1 MFFSSMEIE
10 QLDEV
15 SVETIELQS
24 KFLSRT
30 ARIDFYQ
37 RNPGESN
44 EVNLLLINDGQDIEK
59 MNMQEMLT
67 LTSKPLLVAAI
78 HCGPDRKNEYGMSV
92 APNADGF
99 GAKAHLYEQ
108 FIIEEL
114 LLFINSRFGH
124 FYFKEIAFAG
134 FSLGALSALDI
145 TWNNP
150 GIFSRAGVF
159 SGSLW
164 WRSVS
169 KEDKDY
175 NQDIHRM
182 MHAQVRKGS
191 LRPGM
196 KFFFECGEQDEWE
209 DRNKNGV
216 IDSIDDTIDLM
227 RELIRKGYR
236 EGRDIL
242 YLQIP
247 DGKHDVISWEKA
259 MPLFL
264 NWGWGK

>member
-1 MFFSSMEIE
+1 MDIE

-24 KFLSRT
+24 DFLNRT

-37 RNPGESN
+37 GAHGSSEM
-44 EVNLLLINDGQDIEK
+44 NLLLINDGQDIEK
-59 MNMQEMLT
+59 MDIPGMLV
-67 LTSKPLLVAAI
+67 LVDKPLLIAAI
-78 HCGPDRKNEYGMSV
+78 HCGADRKNEYGMSV

-108 FIIEEL
+108 FIIDEL
-114 LLFINSRFGH
+114 LPFINSRFSH
-124 FYFKEIAFAG
+124 FVFKEIAFAG

-145 TWNNP
+145 AWNNP
-150 GIFSRAGVF
+150 SVFSRAGVF

-164 WRSVS
+164 WRSVN
-169 KEDKDY
+169 KDDKNY

-182 MHAQVRKGS
+182 MHVQVRNS
-191 LRPGM
+191 EYRPGM

-227 RELIRKGYR
+227 RELTRKGYR
-236 EGRDIL
+236 EGRDIY
-242 YLQIP
+242 YLQVP
-247 DGKHDVISWEKA
+247 DGRHDVESWTKA
-259 MPLFL
+259 MPAFL
-264 NWGWGK
+264 HWGWGSRDAKN